1 MLHAR
6 TSPGQR
12 IQQASAHPIGLTSPQ
27 RTVRARTMTK
37 NTELVAEI
45 EQQLR
50 QQALNPPHLTV
61 VPFRHHKVLHL
72 IRHGEGYHNV
82 AGRMDHSLYCSPEY
96 LDAHLTEFG
105 WQQAKA
111 VQQHIKASG
120 IQTAVGCFGNHS
132 SKPCNGTPPLMLEYV
147 EQQGK
152 ITAHPVVSAEG
163 CPPFVCYEL
172 CREHLGVHPCDK
184 RCSVSELAAEYPAVD
199 FSLLS
204 DEEDVL
210 WQQQHRETKEEIK
223 ARGLAFMAQVMAR
236 PERNIAIVS
245 HSSFLHFM
253 MTNYGGQASTAV
265 QGELHRWF
273 ENCEWQLSCA
283 HTDTSQPTAYS
294 SSFDVNKSAA

>member
-1 MLHAR
+1 
-6 TSPGQR
+6 
-12 IQQASAHPIGLTSPQ
+12 
-27 RTVRARTMTK
+27 MTK
-37 NTELVAEI
+37 NTELVAGI

-50 QQALNPPHLTV
+50 QQALNCPQLTV
-61 VPFRHHKVLHL
+61 VPLRHHKVLHL

-82 AGRMDHSLYCSPEY
+82 AGRKDHSLYCSPEY

-111 VQQHIKASG
+111 LQQHIKASG
-120 IQTAVGCFGNHS
+120 IQVDVVMVSPLKRALQTAVGCFGNHS
-132 SKPCNGTPPLMLEYV
+132 SKPSNGTPPLMLEYV

-152 ITAHPVVSAEG
+152 VTAHPAVSAEG

-184 RCSVSELAAEYPAVD
+184 RSSFSELAAEYPAVD

-210 WQQQHRETKEEIK
+210 WQAGHRETKEEIK
-223 ARGLAFMAQVMAR
+223 ARGLAFMAQLLAR
-236 PERNIAIVS
+236 PERNIAVVS

-253 MTNYGGQASTAV
+253 MTNYGGQASMTV

-273 ENCEWQLSCA
+273 ENCELRSIVVADEQS
-283 HTDTSQPTAYS
+283 DTHGHDPQHFPG
-294 SSFDVNKSAA
+294 FPAAGVVEGPSV